1 MGKVYLAHD
10 PVLDRKVAL
19 KVIAVDPGLDKNTRD
34 DYFKRF
40 SYEAKAS
47 AKLNHPSIVT
57 VYDAGESN
65 GLPWIAFQFIEG
77 ETLEKLLARRLRLPI
92 KRAVVFAADIAS
104 ALAHAH
110 AWNIVHRDVKPG
122 NILIEGLTGIA
133 KLADFG
139 IVKAPWAPATQ
150 AGNTLGSPGYMSP
163 EQIEGSDLDERADLF
178 CLGVVLYQMISGI
191 HPFLRDT
198 MAGTVFA
205 TCNGAFTPLREI
217 VDGVPPKLDWIIRKC
232 LEANRKRRLGSA
244 ALCVAALQSINVK
257 ERPIATGSQSAAHAR
272 LLGLIRRSVNRLKP
286 LAALAKKYVLTFIA
300 TASRS
305 ILLFKNHLRSP

>member
-10 PVLDRKVAL
+10 PVLDRKIAL

-77 ETLEKLLARRLRLPI
+77 ETLEKLLGRRLRLPV

-110 AWNIVHRDVKPG
+110 AWNIVHRDVKPS
-122 NILIEGLTGIA
+122 NILIESLTGIA

-139 IVKAPWAPATQ
+139 IVKAPWASATQ

-178 CLGVVLYQMISGI
+178 CLGVVLYQMISGR

-205 TCNGAFTPLREI
+205 TCNGAFIPLRDL

-244 ALCVAALQSINVK
+244 ALCVAALQSITIH
-257 ERPIATGSQSAAHAR
+257 EGPIAMGNWAAAHAR
-272 LLGLIRRSVNRLKP
+272 LPGFINHIVNRCKP
-286 LAALAKKYVLTFIA
+286 LAALAKKYVLSLITA
-300 TASRS
+300 ASRS
-305 ILLFKNHLRSP
+305 LLSVKNHLRSF